1 MLTRV
6 ESPDMEA
13 MRRRLGH
20 AGCVFDFVLYR
31 VEGPEAPGTEIHRQ
45 ALAGLFTQLE
55 WPAQDVQLD
64 RACPRRLDAPEVRA
78 LAEEGGPLE
87 RAFLDPPYGTKL
99 DRKDFRDWLA
109 MLCVLPDDDLKAVD
123 WVGNPDDEPER
134 STWSDYFEAGKEWWG
149 IWCLTVFN
157 PRCRTLCVLAA
168 STTD

>member
-31 VEGPEAPGTEIHRQ
+31 VEGPDAPGIEIHRQ
-45 ALAGLFTQLE
+45 ALGSLFAQLG

-64 RACPRRLDAPEVRA
+64 RACPRTLDASDVRA
-78 LAEEGGPLE
+78 LTEKGGALE

-99 DRKDFRDWLA
+99 ETKAFREWAEL
-109 MLCVLPDDDLKAVD
+109 LGLLPADGLNVID
-123 WVGNPDDEPER
+123 WVGNPDEEPER
-134 STWSDYFEAGKEWWG
+134 STWCDYFDAGKEWWG
-149 IWCLTVFN
+149 IWCLTAYN
-157 PRCRTLCVLAA
+157 ARCRTLCVLAA